1 MRRRQIHPTELRTTT
16 RSDSV
21 GPEKQSSAAA
31 IQPSDSRPD
40 RAAGSVLLA
49 HALLVVAFSI
59 AASGLPM
66 VRQLFDNSTFPG
78 AVANV
83 LLNQGAFVLF
93 PTLLAIWLHQVPP
106 VSVTGAQAR
115 PGSLILALLVGVPA
129 AVVFS
134 GLNNLLLFSLAP
146 TGFVPAVG
154 QLAAFDIQ
162 AFDRSVPEL
171 LLIAFVSILLP
182 AVSEELMFR
191 GLLQGS
197 LFMRAGEGSTILLQ
211 AIAFMLYHG
220 NPAFLLPP
228 LLAGLLLGL
237 VRSRSGSLLP
247 AIAAHLSLNTS
258 LTLIHTYLPRF
269 TSQLIDPST
278 LPGRSLLY
286 ASLIATCLAAVALV
300 PLVILIA
307 GNPPDNWRAKS
318 RRRFPADLKFML
330 ATLLMLVT
338 IFFEYYRS

>member
-1 MRRRQIHPTELRTTT
+1 MRRRQVHPPEISKAT

-21 GPEKQSSAAA
+21 GHVKEPSA
-31 IQPSDSRPD
+31 PSDPSADRHPE

-49 HALLVVAFSI
+49 HALLVVAFSV

-66 VRQLFDNSTFPG
+66 LRQLFDNSTFKG

-83 LLNQGAFVLF
+83 LLNQGAFVLL
-93 PTLLAIWLHQVPP
+93 PTLLMIWLHQVPAI
-106 VSVTGAQAR
+106 SVTGAQAR
-115 PGSLILALLVGVPA
+115 PGSLILAILAGVPA

-134 GLNNLLLFSLAP
+134 GLNNLLLFSLVP
-146 TGFVPAVG
+146 TGFIPAAD

-162 AFDRSVPEL
+162 AFERSVPEL
-171 LLIAFVSILLP
+171 LLIALVSILLP
-182 AVSEELMFR
+182 AIGEELMFR

-197 LFMRAGEGSTILLQ
+197 LLLRASEGLTILFQ
-211 AIAFMLYHG
+211 AVAFMLYHG

-247 AIAAHLSLNTS
+247 AIGAHLSLNAS

-269 TSQLIDPST
+269 TSQLIDPGT

-300 PLVILIA
+300 PLVVLIA
-307 GNPPDNWRAKS
+307 GSPPDNWRAKS
-318 RRRFPADLKFML
+318 RRRFPVDLKFML

-338 IFFEYYRS
+338 IFFEYYRR

>member
-1 MRRRQIHPTELRTTT
+1 MRRRQIHPPENSTSTRT
-16 RSDSV
+16 DSI
-21 GPEKQSSAAA
+21 GRAKDPSASSA
-31 IQPSDSRPD
+31 PSSDRHPE

-49 HALLVVAFSI
+49 HALLVVAFSV

-66 VRQLFDNSTFPG
+66 VRQLFDNSAFAG

-83 LLNQGAFVLF
+83 LLNQGAFVLL
-93 PTLLAIWLHQVPP
+93 PTLLAIWLYQMPA

-115 PGSLILALLVGVPA
+115 PGSLILAFLAGVPA

-146 TGFVPAVG
+146 AGFVPAAG

-162 AFDRSVPEL
+162 AFERSVPEL
-171 LLIAFVSILLP
+171 TLIALVSILLP

-197 LFMRAGEGSTILLQ
+197 LLLRTSEGLTILFQ
-211 AIAFMLYHG
+211 AVAFMLYHG

-228 LLAGLLLGL
+228 FLAGLLLGL

-247 AIAAHLSLNTS
+247 AIIAHLSLNAS

-269 TSQLIDPST
+269 TSQLIDPTT

-300 PLVILIA
+300 PLVVLIA
-307 GNPPDNWRAKS
+307 GSPPDNWRMKI
-318 RRRFPADLKFML
+318 RRRFPVDLKFML

-338 IFFEYYRS
+338 IFFEYYRR